1 MRVRVR
7 YTSAARRESFMHI
20 QRICGGGRRRARARA
35 SHYDYNEL
43 AREKGNRRIHE
54 YGERACFARYT
65 VHGMDSYARIY
76 TRQKFRAQRAK
87 ELLRP
92 LTLSATL
99 AGELRSSGSRVI
111 YGGLRA
117 LWRASIGNIINL
129 PWRQFREGTA

>member
-1 MRVRVR
+1 
-7 YTSAARRESFMHI
+7 MHI

-43 AREKGNRRIHE
+43 AREKGNRRPRIHE

-117 LWRASIGNIINL
+117 L
-129 PWRQFREGTA
+129 